1 MNDISSDGDEAMAD
15 IREDVVNAKSAAI
28 MLSATG
34 TKAKNDALNT
44 MADALNAFRKKVIDA
59 NEKDMVSA
67 LKMKESGELTDSMVK
82 RLIVNNEK
90 IDGMIAGIKD
100 VIKLNDPVGETMS
113 AMELDDGLTLYQV
126 RCPIGL
132 IGVIFESRP
141 DVVPQIMSLCLKSGN
156 AVVFKGGKEA
166 ANTNKALFDVLSEA
180 AYKAGIPK
188 GVFCLM
194 ETRED
199 VSAILEMDGQIDLL
213 IPRGSNEFVRY
224 IQDNTRIPVL
234 GHAAG
239 ICHVYVDSDADMEK
253 ALSVSLDSKIQY
265 PAVCNAVENLIVNE
279 TIAETFL
286 PRMVRLFVENKV
298 EVRADERTFN
308 IIGGDSKMLRA
319 EASDWDTEYND
330 MIISIKVVSSLDDAI
345 AFVNKHGS
353 KHTDSIVTEN
363 MRNALRFSDLVD
375 SSSVLVNASTRFSDG
390 FRYGKGAEVGIS
402 TNKVHSRGPVGMEG
416 LMIYKYILVGNGH
429 IVKDYAG
436 KNAKKFKHI
445 VTDKEFRL

>member
-1 MNDISSDGDEAMAD
+1 
-15 IREDVVNAKSAAI
+15 
-28 MLSATG
+28 
-34 TKAKNDALNT
+34 
-44 MADALNAFRKKVIDA
+44 
-59 NEKDMVSA
+59 
-67 LKMKESGELTDSMVK
+67 MVK
-82 RLIVNNEK
+82 RLIVNDEK
-90 IDGMIAGIKD
+90 MDGMIAGIRD
-100 VIKLNDPVGETMS
+100 VIKLKDPVGETMS
-113 AMELDDGLTLYQV
+113 AMELDDGLTLYQIK
-126 RCPIGL
+126 CPIGL

-156 AVVFKGGKEA
+156 AVVFKGGREA
-166 ANTNKALFDVLSEA
+166 ANTNKAIFDVLSEA
-180 AYKAGIPK
+180 AYKAGIPE
-188 GVFCLM
+188 GAFCLM

-224 IQDNTRIPVL
+224 IQENTKIPVL

-239 ICHVYVDSDADMEK
+239 ICHVYVDSDADVEK

-265 PAVCNAVENLIVNE
+265 PAVCNAVENLIVNAS
-279 TIAETFL
+279 IAKKFL
-286 PRMVRLFVENKV
+286 PKMVDLFVKNGV
-298 EVRADERTFN
+298 EVRADDVTISIVGKE
-308 IIGGDSKMLRA
+308 KVKKA

-330 MIISIKVVSSLDDAI
+330 MIISIKMVDSLDEAI

-363 MRNALRFSDLVD
+363 MRSALRFSELVD

-416 LMIYKYILVGNGH
+416 LMIYKYVLIGNGH
-429 IVKDYAG
+429 VVKDYAG
-436 KNAKKFKHI
+436 KNARKFKHI
-445 VTDKEFRL
+445 TIDKEFKP